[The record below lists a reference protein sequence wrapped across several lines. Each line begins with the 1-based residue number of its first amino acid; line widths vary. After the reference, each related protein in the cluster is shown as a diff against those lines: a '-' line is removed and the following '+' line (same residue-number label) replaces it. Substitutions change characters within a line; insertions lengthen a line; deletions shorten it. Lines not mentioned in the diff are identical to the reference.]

1 MKKILLL
8 VFLFAS
14 SCSTT
19 EELLPGIV
27 PDFITN
33 YFKKEVKPYG
43 DLPDFIKNV
52 KVDLIWKKTFSG
64 EIEDNDSGSY
74 LNLYKFN
81 EEIYIPTN
89 EKIVYII
96 SSESGELKNSIDSEL
111 DIFSNIIIDSKLLYF
126 GSKQATVTAI
136 NRKDGSVFWQR
147 LMSSEIMSISKF
159 NDNEGVIYVR
169 TNDSKISAINVRT
182 GKFLWVNSQIPSSL
196 SIRGTSPV
204 LQEGDNVFAGFEDG
218 KIVSYNSVNGDI
230 VWQAELPAIKSE
242 KINSFEI
249 KLLNVRSY
257 YYKNILAFG
266 DMLHRIHPL
275 AGQGFN
281 MTIRDIQIFSE
292 IIKKKLNLGLPFDI
306 SVNSEFQKKIKH
318 KNFIFSN
325 GVDLIYEFF
334 NIERKMK
341 TSYLS
346 KSVKTISNYPFINKI
361 FTKLAD
367 RGVLF

>member
-1 MKKILLL
+1 M
-8 VFLFAS
+8 
-14 SCSTT
+14 
-19 EELLPGIV
+19 PGIV

-43 DLPDFIKNV
+43 DLPDFVKNV

-64 EIEDNDSGSY
+64 EIEDNYSGSY

-159 NDNEGVIYVR
+159 NDNDGVIYVR

-230 VWQAELPAIKSE
+230 VWQA
-242 KINSFEI
+242 
-249 KLLNVRSY
+249 
-257 YYKNILAFG
+257 
-266 DMLHRIHPL
+266 
-275 AGQGFN
+275 
-281 MTIRDIQIFSE
+281 
-292 IIKKKLNLGLPFDI
+292 
-306 SVNSEFQKKIKH
+306 
-318 KNFIFSN
+318 
-325 GVDLIYEFF
+325 
-334 NIERKMK
+334 
-341 TSYLS
+341 
-346 KSVKTISNYPFINKI
+346 
-361 FTKLAD
+361 
-367 RGVLF
+367 